1 MSHSAQ
7 GAARPMDQDS
17 KRELSMRIFLILAAL
32 FIASL
37 VACNLIFRKFFHW
50 APIDGLTFEQSVGLL
65 PYPITFL
72 VTDLISEC
80 FGKKKANLV
89 VISGLCAS
97 AFTLLIISVRQSIP
111 AADWSPVNDAE
122 FDHVFGSTIVAVS
135 ASMTAYLLAQFLDV
149 RLFHFWKKLTNGK
162 KLWLRNNLSTIPSQ
176 FIDTLAVLTLMCAA
190 GQIQWEL
197 FGTLLL
203 NGVIFKIIVALLDTP
218 LVYIGSWLIRRPFG
232 LKLGEE
238 IKL

>member
-1 MSHSAQ
+1 MSEHAQ
-7 GAARPMDQDS
+7 APDLKAA
-17 KRELSMRIFLILAAL
+17 KKELSLRIFLILAAL

-65 PYPITFL
+65 PYPVTFL

-80 FGKKKANLV
+80 FGKKKANWV
-89 VISGLCAS
+89 VLSGLFAS
-97 AFTLLIISVRQSIP
+97 AFTLVIITVSQSIP

-122 FDHVFGSTIVAVS
+122 FNHVFGSTIVAVS

-149 RLFHFWKKLTNGK
+149 RLFHFWKKRTQGK

-176 FIDTLAVLTLMCAA
+176 FIDTFAVLFLMCTA
-190 GQIQWEL
+190 GQIQWAL

-203 NGVIFKIIVALLDTP
+203 NGVVFKVIVALLDTP
-218 LVYIGSWLIRRPFG
+218 LVYLGSWLIRRPFG

-238 IKL
+238 IEL